1 MKHLLPLLATLVAAS
16 LACRGDSPATVAGDQ
31 GDEVLVEQ
39 ARIDR
44 GEARVVTVAEQELRQ
59 AVVAAGRVAFD
70 DQRVQHL
77 LSPVA
82 GRITRVLAQ
91 PGQYVAR
98 GTPLVA
104 LASPEVGTAF
114 SDLLKAQA
122 DLGQAEA
129 DLTRQRRLVDAHAA
143 PARDLEAAEDTH
155 RKAQAEVSRA
165 RQKAALLRAGDV
177 DAVTQELT
185 LKAALPG
192 EVMARAVSPG
202 MEVQGAYSG
211 GTPVELF
218 TVGDISR
225 VWILADLAESDLAR
239 IHPGAAAMV
248 RVAAWPGRSFA
259 GAVQWVADTLDPAL
273 RTGRV
278 RLALDNADHA
288 LKPEMLA
295 QVSIESTPRRALAVP
310 RAALTRIEGESFV
323 YVAEGGPA
331 GGRQRFVR
339 RRVRTSGDPAD
350 ELAVVEEGL
359 AAGDRLL
366 VEGSAARDVGAGEVR
381 ISQRQAERSGI
392 RLQIVGE
399 ELVEDSLLAS
409 ARVAFDDLRVAHV
422 LSPVTGRVARVLVQP
437 GQRVQR
443 GAALLTL
450 VSPDVGSAF
459 ADAVKAEADEVAA
472 RHELTRQRDLVEAH
486 AGARKDLEATE
497 GAWRKAQAELARAQQ
512 KTRLLSSGSFDTVTQ
527 EYTLRSPIDGDVVA
541 RAATPGLEVQG
552 QWSGAGAPVELF
564 TIGALDPLWVMGDVY
579 EMDLPHVRA
588 GSKVE
593 VRVPAFPARTFQG
606 RVDWVSDVIDPATRT
621 AKIRCAIA
629 NPGHLLRPE
638 MAPVLDIALP
648 SHRHLA
654 VPREAVLR
662 LGDDTVVFVASGK
675 TTDGQLAF
683 RRRKVLV
690 GEDRP
695 GGTVPVLEGLVPGE
709 QVVAAGGIFLV
720 GLL

>member
-1 MKHLLPLLATLVAAS
+1 MITL
-16 LACRGDSPATVAGDQ
+16 
-31 GDEVLVEQ
+31 
-39 ARIDR
+39 
-44 GEARVVTVAEQELRQ
+44 AEQELRERV
-59 AVVAAGRVAFD
+59 AAAGRVAFD
-70 DQRVQHL
+70 DQRVQHV

-82 GRITRVLAQ
+82 GRVTRVLAQ
-91 PGQYVAR
+91 PGQRVAR

-104 LASPEVGTAF
+104 LASPEVGLAF

-122 DLGQAEA
+122 DLTQAEA
-129 DLTRQRRLVDAHAA
+129 ELTRQRRLVAA
-143 PARDLEAAEDTH
+143 EAGPARDLEAAEDAH
-155 RKAQAEVSRA
+155 RKAQAELSRA

-185 LKAALPG
+185 LKSALAG
-192 EVMARAVSPG
+192 EVMARSVSPG

-225 VWILADLAESDLAR
+225 VWVLADLAESDLAR
-239 IHPGAAAMV
+239 VHAGAAATAH
-248 RVAAWPGRSFA
+248 VAAWPGRAFS
-259 GAVQWVADTLDPAL
+259 GTVQWVSDTLDPAL

-278 RLALDNADHA
+278 RIALDNADRA

-295 QVSIESTPRRALAVP
+295 QVSIESAPRRVLTVP
-310 RAALTRIEGESFV
+310 RAALVAIEGESFAF
-323 YVAEGGPA
+323 VAEGEPA

-350 ELAVVEEGL
+350 ELAVVDDGL
-359 AAGDRLL
+359 KAGDRLL
-366 VEGSAARDVGAGEVR
+366 LERAGIRDVGAGEVR
-381 ISQRQAERSGI
+381 VSVHQAERSGI

-422 LSPVTGRVARVLVQP
+422 FSPVTGRIARVLVQP
-437 GQRVQR
+437 GQHVQR

-450 VSPDVGSAF
+450 VSPDVGSAY

-472 RHELTRQRDLVEAH
+472 RHELARQRDLVEAH
-486 AGARKDLEATE
+486 AGARKDLEAAE
-497 GAWRKAQAELARAQQ
+497 GAWRKAQAELARARQ
-512 KTRLLSSGSFDTVTQ
+512 KTQLLSSGSFDAVTQ
-527 EYTLRSPIDGDVVA
+527 EYTLRSPIEGDVVA

-552 QWSGAGAPVELF
+552 QWSGAGTPVELF
-564 TIGALDPLWVMGDVY
+564 TIGALDPLWIMGDVY

-593 VRVPAFPARTFQG
+593 ARVPAFPQRTFEG

-629 NPGHLLRPE
+629 NPGRVLRPE

-648 SHRHLA
+648 SVRHLT
-654 VPREAVLR
+654 VPRDAVLR
-662 LGDDTVVFVASGK
+662 LGDETVVFVASGK
-675 TTDGQLAF
+675 VQDSQLTF

-690 GEDRP
+690 GEERP

-709 QVVAAGGIFLV
+709 QVVVSGGIFLV